1 MTTHLS
7 ARLTWHDAGWNGHI
21 CSAPSLNA
29 ACMEHEHVRE
39 GRDLKVETPNAGCA
53 LSLLMGT
60 TGYLPP
66 CARDANTFG
75 SQTYL
80 IRHNDPLPGRNLPS
94 VDEEIPAFSICPTPY
109 RWMLEANFRDIVEDE
124 NLLIRGP
131 LAGSSGTW
139 VKEDDRQRA
148 LLNRFWGKLE
158 RGNSLVFF
166 YCNRGNAVDEEANR
180 LIVGVSRIVEVAEP
194 TFFGPSPKTPGRFPV
209 WSRRVTHSWP
219 NGGVRI
225 PYQEY
230 IQAGLDVETI
240 TCRPPR
246 DLLLPFSYV
255 AEHLSDGQAV
265 SALLAI
271 ISVIER
277 IQSDQ
282 AIGLA
287 VSGDWGGALEWLNS
301 ALDDVWAGRGAYPG
315 MGALLRHLGYERG
328 VAYHASV
335 LRDLERS
342 GGDPWEHLRGV
353 LEGRITPE
361 SGHAEGLSRAAA
373 EWQKLKPSRQ
383 LLDLLV
389 RFELTSDQFSG
400 VANAAVRKERGI
412 EASNEAI
419 IENPY
424 CLYEQDF
431 GSDKSA
437 PIGLEVIDQGMLP
450 DGDAARFRANPP
462 LARNDRRRVRAVMR
476 AVLRD
481 AADSGDTVLPL
492 ETLVTRTMAHFPEAR
507 RCNPDPAV
515 IWDSEDRQFFEQIIW
530 LKAYET
536 PESWRV
542 EAATPGHDANISDE
556 LSELDEDLGAAEQD
570 LEIAPELRLVALKRI
585 RRCEIEIAKVV
596 RDQVGPLKDIP
607 STGPDWRVVL
617 TKSKS
622 EGGFGIPETE
632 REISALAEKTAA
644 LETLFRNR
652 LSILTGGAGTGKTSV
667 LKAFLRTLRE
677 VEGPRSL
684 LLAAPTG
691 KARVRLQTASGYR
704 ASTIHQ
710 ILWDVGLLGSNYRF
724 LDQPSKGKMSYTTVV
739 IDESSMP
746 SVELLAALFRG
757 ITTKAITRLIF
768 VGDVFQLP
776 PIGPGRPFLDIL
788 RWLRREHP
796 NCIAELETCMR
807 VESVDG
813 EEMVSSGLRL
823 AAGYRDE
830 SGPGDDEI
838 IARAARSQNLG
849 DLSLL
854 AWKDH
859 DDLLDKIDQALGLI
873 GIAPDDRAAFDL
885 SLGISTKDW
894 KQSES
899 WQILTPTRIHAFG
912 ATEINRVIH
921 DRYRAREIANATNP
935 NGQWPGP
942 MGDQGIV
949 NRDKVMQ
956 VINQPKWLPKDSDG
970 LHFVA
975 NGEIG
980 LVTQSWK
987 KKTKDDFDKVF
998 VAFSTQPNAEYRYR
1012 KSEVKESLELAYAL
1026 TVHKAQGSDFGTAV
1040 VILPRKAA
1048 TLSRELLYTAL
1059 TRFRDRL
1066 VVLVERDTAV
1076 LDQMR
1081 NPIYSETARRST
1093 FMFDLLIGDNAGDLH
1108 LPDLYRPEGLIH
1120 RAQDGTPM
1128 RSKSEVIVYEVLK
1141 GLGLQPV
1148 YEHRLYAPG
1157 SETDYCLPDFTIQ
1170 HAGKTWFWEHL
1181 GMLNRSQYREDWIRK
1196 EAWYHRHGFAER
1208 LLTSRDH
1215 EGGPGGILYAD
1226 EVRSLA
1232 CATVLGVSET

>member
-7 ARLTWHDAGWNGHI
+7 ARLTWHDTGWNGRI
-21 CSAPSLNA
+21 CSAPGLNS

-39 GRDLKVETPNAGCA
+39 GRDLNVEVPNSGCE
-53 LSLLMGT
+53 LSRLLGT
-60 TGYLPP
+60 TGYMPP

-75 SQTYL
+75 HQTYM
-80 IRHNDPLPGRNLPS
+80 IRHNDPVPGRALPS

-109 RWMLEANFRDIVEDE
+109 RWMLEASFRDIVEDE

-131 LAGSSGTW
+131 VSATPGTW
-139 VKEDDRQRA
+139 VQEDDRQRA
-148 LLNRFWGKLE
+148 LLDRFWGKLDA
-158 RGNSLVFF
+158 GASLVFF
-166 YCNRGNAVDEEANR
+166 YCNRGNAVDDDANR
-180 LIVGVSRIVEVAEP
+180 LIVGVSRIMEVAEP
-194 TFFGPSPKTPGRFPV
+194 SFFGASSKIPGRFPV
-209 WSRRVTHSWP
+209 WSRRLTHDHQ

-230 IQAGLDVETI
+230 IAAGLDVETI

-271 ISVIER
+271 ISIVER
-277 IQSDQ
+277 LQSDQ
-282 AIGLA
+282 ASGQG
-287 VSGDWGGALEWLNS
+287 VPGDWGGALEWLNS
-301 ALDDVWAGRGAYPG
+301 ALDEVWAGRGAYPG

-328 VAYHASV
+328 VAYHATV
-335 LRDLERS
+335 LRDIERR
-342 GGDPWEHLRGV
+342 GVDPWEHLSGV
-353 LEGRITPE
+353 LERRISAE
-361 SGHAEGLSRAAA
+361 AGHEEGLARAAA
-373 EWQKLKPSRQ
+373 EWQKQKPSRQ
-383 LLDLLV
+383 LLELLV
-389 RFELTSDQFSG
+389 QFELTSDQFSG
-400 VANAAVRKERGI
+400 IANAAVRKERGI

-431 GSDKSA
+431 GTDKSA
-437 PIGLEVIDQGMLP
+437 PVGLEVIDQGMLP
-450 DGDAARFRANPP
+450 EGEAAHFRKNPP

-476 AVLRD
+476 SVLRD
-481 AADSGDTVLPL
+481 AADSGDTILPL
-492 ETLVTRTMAHFPEAR
+492 ETLITRTMAHFPESR
-507 RCNPDPAV
+507 RCNPDLEV
-515 IWDSEDRQFFEQIIW
+515 VWDSDDRQFYDKIIW
-530 LKAYET
+530 FKSIDTPATWHIET
-536 PESWRV
+536 ASSESGV
-542 EAATPGHDANISDE
+542 SIPDE
-556 LSELDEDLGAAEQD
+556 LSELQDDLGAAEQD
-570 LEIAPELRLVALKRI
+570 DGVVPELRLVALKRV
-585 RRCEIEIAKVV
+585 RRCEIEIAQVV
-596 RDQVGPLKDIP
+596 REQVGRLKDLP
-607 STGPDWRVVL
+607 EAGPDWGVIL
-617 TKSKS
+617 TKPKT
-622 EGGFGIPETE
+622 EGGFGTPETA
-632 REISALAEKTAA
+632 REANALTEKTAA
-644 LETLFRNR
+644 LETLYRNR
-652 LSILTGGAGTGKTSV
+652 LSVLTGGAGTGKTSV
-667 LKAFLRTLRE
+667 LKAFLTTLRE

-710 ILWDVGLLGSNYRF
+710 ILWDVGLLGSNYRL
-724 LDQPSKGKMSYTTVV
+724 LDQPLKGKMTYATVV

-757 ITTKAITRLIF
+757 IATKAIMRLIF

-788 RWLRREHP
+788 RWLRKEHP
-796 NCIAELETCMR
+796 SCIAELETCMR

-838 IARAARSQNLG
+838 IARAARCQNIG

-854 AWKDH
+854 AWEDH
-859 DDLLDKIDQALGLI
+859 DDLLVKIDQALNMI
-873 GIAPDDRAAFDL
+873 GIAPGDNSAFDA
-885 SLGISTKDW
+885 SLGITTKDW
-894 KQSES
+894 KHSES

-912 ATEINRVIH
+912 AAEINRVIH
-921 DRYRAREIANATNP
+921 DRYRAREIGNATNP
-935 NGQWPGP
+935 YGRLPGP

-949 NRDKVMQ
+949 IRDKVMQ
-956 VINQPKWLPKDSDG
+956 VVNQPKWLPKDSKG
-970 LHFVA
+970 LRFVA

-987 KKTKDDFDKVF
+987 KKSKDDFDKMF
-998 VAFSTQPNAEYRYR
+998 VAFSTQPEAEYRYG
-1012 KSEVKESLELAYAL
+1012 KSEVKDGLELAYAL
-1026 TVHKAQGSDFGTAV
+1026 TVHKAQGSDFGTAIV
-1040 VILPRKAA
+1040 VLPRKAA

-1093 FMFDLLIGDNAGDLH
+1093 FMFDLLIGDTAGDLQ
-1108 LPDLYRPEGLIH
+1108 LPDRYRPEGLIH

-1128 RSKSEVIVYEVLK
+1128 RSKSEVIVYEVLS
-1141 GLGLQPV
+1141 GLGLAPV
-1148 YEHRLYAPG
+1148 YEQRLYSQG

-1170 HAGKTWFWEHL
+1170 HGGKTWYWEHL
-1181 GMLNRSQYREDWIRK
+1181 GMLNRPQYREDWIRK
-1196 EAWYHRHGFAER
+1196 EAWYHRNGFADR
-1208 LLTSRDH
+1208 LLTSKDH

-1232 CATVLGVSET
+1232 RDRILGTA

>member
-1 MTTHLS
+1 
-7 ARLTWHDAGWNGHI
+7 
-21 CSAPSLNA
+21 
-29 ACMEHEHVRE
+29 
-39 GRDLKVETPNAGCA
+39 
-53 LSLLMGT
+53 
-60 TGYLPP
+60 
-66 CARDANTFG
+66 
-75 SQTYL
+75 
-80 IRHNDPLPGRNLPS
+80 
-94 VDEEIPAFSICPTPY
+94 
-109 RWMLEANFRDIVEDE
+109 MLEASFRDIVEDE

-131 LAGSSGTW
+131 VSAKPGTW
-139 VKEDDRQRA
+139 VQEDDRQRA
-148 LLNRFWGKLE
+148 LLDRFWGKLE
-158 RGNSLVFF
+158 VGSSLVFF
-166 YCNRGNAVDEEANR
+166 YCNRGNAVDDEANR

-194 TFFGPSPKTPGRFPV
+194 SFFGASARTPGRFPV
-209 WSRRVTHSWP
+209 WSRRVTHAGP

-230 IQAGLDVETI
+230 IGAGLDVETV

-271 ISVIER
+271 ISVVER
-277 IQSDQ
+277 LQSDQ
-282 AIGLA
+282 VGGRG
-287 VSGDWGGALEWLNS
+287 VPGDWEGALEWLNS

-315 MGALLRHLGYERG
+315 MGALLRYLGYERG
-328 VAYHASV
+328 VAYHASI
-335 LRDLERS
+335 LRDLERR
-342 GGDPWEHLRGV
+342 GIDPWKHLRGV
-353 LEGRITPE
+353 LEGRTVPE
-361 SGHAEGLSRAAA
+361 PIHAEGLNRAAT
-373 EWQKLKPSRQ
+373 EWQKQRPSRQ

-400 VANAAVRKERGI
+400 IANAAVRKERGI

-431 GSDKSA
+431 GTDKSA

-450 DGDAARFRANPP
+450 EGEAAHFRTDLP

-476 AVLRD
+476 GVLRD
-481 AADSGDTVLPL
+481 AADNGDTILPL
-492 ETLVTRTMAHFPEAR
+492 ETLITRTMAYFPESR
-507 RCNPDPAV
+507 RCNPDPTV
-515 IWDSEDRQFFEQIIW
+515 VWESVDRQFYEKIIW
-530 LKAYET
+530 FKAIET
-536 PESWRV
+536 PETWRV
-542 EAATPGHDANISDE
+542 KAENSESRVNVPEE
-556 LSELDEDLGAAEQD
+556 LSELEEDLGATDHDDD
-570 LEIAPELRLVALKRI
+570 LVPELRFVALKRV
-585 RRCEIEIAKVV
+585 RRCEIEIAQVV
-596 RDQVGPLKDIP
+596 REQVGELTDLPVA
-607 STGPDWRVVL
+607 GPDWKAIL
-617 TKSKS
+617 TKPKG
-622 EGGFGIPETE
+622 EGGFGTAETE
-632 REISALAEKTAA
+632 REASALTEKTAA
-644 LETLFRNR
+644 LETLYRNR
-652 LSILTGGAGTGKTSV
+652 LSVLTGGAGTGKTSV
-667 LKAFLRTLRE
+667 LKAFLRTLRD

-710 ILWDVGLLGSNYRF
+710 ILWDVGLLGSNYRL
-724 LDQPSKGKMSYTTVV
+724 LDQPLKGKMSYATVV

-757 ITTKAITRLIF
+757 IATKAITRLIF

-788 RWLRREHP
+788 RWLQREHP
-796 NCIAELETCMR
+796 DCIAELATCMR
-807 VESVDG
+807 VENVDG

-838 IARAARSQNLG
+838 IARAARCQNLG

-854 AWKDH
+854 AWEDH
-859 DDLLDKIDQALGLI
+859 DDLLTKIDQALALI
-873 GIAPDDRAAFDL
+873 GLAPGDHVAFDA
-885 SLGISTKDW
+885 SLGITTKDW
-894 KQSES
+894 KQSEA

-912 ATEINRVIH
+912 ASEINRVIH
-921 DRYRAREIANATNP
+921 DRYRQREIVNATNP
-935 NGQWPGP
+935 YGKLPAP

-949 NRDKVMQ
+949 ISDKVMQ
-956 VINQPKWLPKDSDG
+956 VINQPKWLPKDADG
-970 LHFVA
+970 LRFVA

-980 LVTQSWK
+980 LVTQAWK
-987 KKTKDDFDKVF
+987 KRSKDDFDKLF
-998 VAFSTQPNAEYRYR
+998 VAFSTQPKVEYRYG
-1012 KSEVKESLELAYAL
+1012 KSDVKEGLELAYAL
-1026 TVHKAQGSDFGTAV
+1026 TVHKAQGSDFGTAI

-1076 LDQMR
+1076 LDQLR

-1093 FMFDLLIGDNAGDLH
+1093 FMFDLLIGDTAGELR
-1108 LPDLYRPEGLIH
+1108 LPDRYRPEGLIH

-1141 GLGLQPV
+1141 GLGLEPV
-1148 YEHRLYAPG
+1148 YEQRLYSPG

-1181 GMLNRSQYREDWIRK
+1181 GMLNRPQYREDWIRK
-1196 EAWYHRHGFAER
+1196 EAWYRQHGFADR
-1208 LLTSRDH
+1208 LLTSQDH
-1215 EGGPGGILYAD
+1215 QGGPGGILYAD
-1226 EVRSLA
+1226 EVRFLA
-1232 CATVLGVSET
+1232 CTNILNVSP